1 MSHHPTE
8 HLLTEYS
15 AGSLSAGPA
24 LCVTTHIEQC
34 HECERR
40 VGEFN
45 LLGAAILE
53 NSENMECSAGL
64 FDRVLMGVGSD
75 TQQQTR
81 TNPRKKKSAL
91 SALLPK
97 GIESVNWKKLG
108 FGVRSCDLGLT
119 EDGFVVKLLRVAKGR
134 SVFQHT
140 HTDSEFTVLLQG
152 GYSDELGNFV
162 AGDFVECNGSHVHQP
177 VAHRDQDCVLLTAVS
192 GDLKFTGPVS
202 QLLNPFYKF

>member
-53 NSENMECSAGL
+53 SGESIACSDDL
-64 FDRVLMGVGSD
+64 FDRVMMDVDTD
-75 TQQQTR
+75 TQIKTLSSQ
-81 TNPRKKKSAL
+81 RKKKSAL
-91 SALLPK
+91 SALLPD
-97 GIESVNWKKLG
+97 GIESANWKSLG
-108 FGVRSCDLGLT
+108 LGVRSCDLGLT
-119 EDGFVVKLLRVAKGR
+119 EDGFVLKLLRVAKGR
-134 SVFQHT
+134 RVFQHT
-140 HTDSEFTVLLQG
+140 HTDAEFTVLLQG

-162 AGDFVECNGSHVHQP
+162 AGDFVECDASHVHQP

-192 GDLKFTGPVS
+192 GDLKFTGPIS
-202 QLLNPFYKF
+202 RLFNPIFKF